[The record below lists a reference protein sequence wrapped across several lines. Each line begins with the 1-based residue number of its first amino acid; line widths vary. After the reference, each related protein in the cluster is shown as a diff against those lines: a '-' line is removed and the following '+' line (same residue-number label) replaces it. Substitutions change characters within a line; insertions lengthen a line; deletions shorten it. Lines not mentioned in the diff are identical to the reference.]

1 MLGLA
6 GCQSSGASTG
16 GATGG
21 AVKNLVDAVTGSWTL
36 SSLEGNSVAN
46 MLHDGM
52 KAPWVSFSPSGNI
65 SGFAGVNRI
74 SGTTD
79 AASLAQGK
87 LDLSQLVS
95 TKMAGTE
102 QAMKL
107 ETMFLD
113 ALQQS
118 TSFSF
123 DDKGALM
130 LGSADRNLLTFTRA
144 TTR

>member
-1 MLGLA
+1 
-6 GCQSSGASTG
+6 
-16 GATGG
+16 
-21 AVKNLVDAVTGSWTL
+21 VKNLVDTLTGSWSL
-36 SSLEGNSVAN
+36 SSLEGTSVAS
-46 MLHDGM
+46 LLQDGM
-52 KAPWVSFSPSGNI
+52 KAPWVSFSPTGNI

-113 ALQQS
+113 ALQQA
-118 TSFSF
+118 TSYSF
-123 DDKGALM
+123 DDSGALT
-130 LGSADRNLLTFTRA
+130 LGTADRSLLTFTRA